1 MVVSTYKNAF
11 QGSIFTKMTVRS
23 YPKTVLAV
31 ISLAAILS
39 VLLSACGAPTT
50 PIAAIDAG
58 VFYTQAAA
66 TIVLGLTETSQA
78 APSSTPAPSPTTPPS
93 ATASLLPAPGATPET
108 PAPPTSLPSPT
119 ALHIDPATAFGC
131 YNAALVADVTLRYA
145 ENFKPG
151 EHFTKTW
158 RIQNTGNCDWPR
170 GFKIAFANGNRFGTD
185 TITINQ
191 KVLAGSQADISLDM
205 IAPDLNG
212 LVTSTW
218 QLTTNTGKSFG
229 PLLSVAINLPSA
241 NPSPS
246 AEAAGCLNS
255 ALVKDVSIPTG
266 TEIQAGSAF
275 TKTWLIKNTG
285 TCTWNRDFRITFVA
299 GSLLGSDTTRIRKLV
314 EPGASAEISLQM
326 TAPQTSGTVSTAWQ
340 MSSDS
345 GQLFGQL
352 FAFVIV
358 VK

>member
-1 MVVSTYKNAF
+1 
-11 QGSIFTKMTVRS
+11 MTVR
-23 YPKTVLAV
+23 PVQKTVPAVIGLAV
-31 ISLAAILS
+31 IMS
-39 VLLSACGAPTT
+39 VLLSACGAPMT
-50 PIAAIDAG
+50 PVATIDTG
-58 VFYTQAAA
+58 IFYTQAAA
-66 TIVLGLTETSQA
+66 TIVLGLTQTSQA
-78 APSSTPAPSPTTPPS
+78 APSNTPAPSPTAFPS
-93 ATASLLPAPGATPET
+93 ATASLVPAPGATPET
-108 PAPPTSLPSPT
+108 PAPPTALPSPT

-158 RIQNTGNCDWPR
+158 RVQNTGNCDWPR
-170 GFKIAFANGNRFGTD
+170 GFKIAFASGNRFGAD

-191 KVLAGSQADISLDM
+191 KVLAGNQTDISLDM
-205 IAPDLNG
+205 TAPNLNG

-218 QLTTNTGKSFG
+218 QLTTNTGKTFG
-229 PLLSVAINLPSA
+229 PLLSVAINLPGA

-246 AEAAGCLNS
+246 IAIAGCLNS

-266 TEIQAGSAF
+266 TEIQAGTAF

-299 GSLLGSDTTRIRKLV
+299 GSLLGSDTTRIRKIV
-314 EPGASAEISLQM
+314 EPGASAEISLEM
-326 TAPQTSGTVSTAWQ
+326 TAPQASGTVSTAWQ